1 MRENFTQREEL
12 PEANRRRSVLLW
24 AVYGVLMAGL
34 LVAFTICDF
43 REQILWANRLKF
55 TSIGV
60 NTVALVWA
68 LARGVYAAGCARGR
82 LRAVAL
88 FFTLAADVFLILL
101 DTHYL
106 AGVLLFCVVE
116 TLYFLSIQR
125 PLKLWIRAL
134 IRATVFLAGLA
145 IVAAVGALD
154 VLTGASV
161 SSMVMLRANVVEAI
175 GEAKGLKREETNES
189 SHGSK
194 LQAILFA
201 TGLALFWLC
210 DASVGL
216 RNLPSYF
223 PGAAANFLAN
233 LAGYAIWW
241 FYLPAQILIFVSG
254 VVTRSKHE

>member
-1 MRENFTQREEL
+1 MRENFTRRAEL
-12 PEANRRRSVLLW
+12 PQTNSHRAVLLW
-24 AVYGVLMAGL
+24 TLYGVLMAGL
-34 LVAFTICDF
+34 LAAFTICDF
-43 REQILWANRLKF
+43 REQILLANRLKF

-68 LARGVYAAGCARGR
+68 LVAGQYLIRERRNG

-88 FFTLAADVFLILL
+88 FFTLAADVFFILL
-101 DTHYL
+101 DAHYL

-116 TLYFLSIQR
+116 TLYFLSIRR

-134 IRATVFLAGLA
+134 IRAAIFLTGLA

-161 SSMVMLRANVVEAI
+161 YSMVMLSANVVEAM

-194 LQAILFA
+194 LQTILFA
-201 TGLALFWLC
+201 VGLALFWLC

-216 RNLPSYF
+216 RNLPSYL
-223 PGAAANFLAN
+223 PGEAANLLAN

-241 FYLPAQILIFVSG
+241 FYLPAQILIFLSG
-254 VVTRSKHE
+254 VVKGSKHE

>member
-12 PEANRRRSVLLW
+12 PQERRRGAVRLW
-24 AVYGVLMAGL
+24 TVYGVLMAGL

-68 LARGVYAAGCARGR
+68 LVAGQYLIRERRNG

-134 IRATVFLAGLA
+134 IRAAIFLAGLA

-161 SSMVMLRANVVEAI
+161 YSMVMLSANVVEAM
-175 GEAKGLKREETNES
+175 GEAKGLKQEKTNES
-189 SHGSK
+189 PHGSK

>member
-12 PEANRRRSVLLW
+12 PQERWRGAVRLW
-24 AVYGVLMAGL
+24 TVYGVLMAGL

-43 REQILWANRLKF
+43 REQILLANRLKF

-68 LARGVYAAGCARGR
+68 LARGMYAAGCARGR

-116 TLYFLSIQR
+116 TLYFLSIRR

-134 IRATVFLAGLA
+134 IRAAIFLAGLGV
-145 IVAAVGALD
+145 VAVVGVLD

-161 SSMVMLRANVVEAI
+161 YSMVMLSANVVEAI

-201 TGLALFWLC
+201 TGLVLFWLC

-223 PGAAANFLAN
+223 PGAAANLLAN